1 LFTQQTHAVFST
13 SDEWYDVIFHHV
25 HFGWDWL
32 WREVTA
38 EEMQKVTNIFICIY
52 KASKINQTLRIEH
65 VYIDKHVMQNNSE
78 IIGKEIQKQ
87 CHTY

>member
-1 LFTQQTHAVFST
+1 
-13 SDEWYDVIFHHV
+13 
-25 HFGWDWL
+25 
-32 WREVTA
+32 
-38 EEMQKVTNIFICIY
+38 MQKVTNIFICIY

-65 VYIDKHVMQNNSE
+65 VYIDKHVMQNTSE